1 MLNRTVGLLGAVT
14 YGIGIILGAGIYV
27 LIGPAAG
34 LAGNSV
40 WVSFIIGALISSLTG
55 LSYAELSTMFP
66 KAAAEYIYVKR
77 AFKSELL
84 AFLTGWLIIFTGI
97 VSMSTVALGFA
108 GYFKAIFSLPI
119 VFIASILIVLL
130 SFLNFMGIEKS
141 SKVKYYKITSDSLVF
156 KIGEY

>member
-1 MLNRTVGLLGAVT
+1 MLARTVDLLGAVT

-40 WVSFIIGALISSLTG
+40 WTSFIIGALISSLTG
-55 LSYAELSTMFP
+55 FSYAELSTMFH

-84 AFLTGWLIIFTGI
+84 AFLTGWLIIFT
-97 VSMSTVALGFA
+97 
-108 GYFKAIFSLPI
+108 
-119 VFIASILIVLL
+119 
-130 SFLNFMGIEKS
+130 
-141 SKVKYYKITSDSLVF
+141 
-156 KIGEY
+156 

>member
-1 MLNRTVGLLGAVT
+1 MKLKRSVDLFGGGTNDD
-14 YGIGIILGAGIYV
+14 GIILGAGIYV
-27 LIGPAAG
+27 LIGPAVG

-40 WVSFIIGALISSLTG
+40 WLSFIIGAVISSFTG
-55 LSYAELSTMFP
+55 LSYAELSAMFP

-108 GYFKAIFSLPI
+108 SYFRAIFASPI
-119 VFIASILIVLL
+119 VFTALILVVLFSL
-130 SFLNFMGIEKS
+130 LNYIHRK
-141 SKVKYYKITSDSLVF
+141 L
-156 KIGEY
+156 